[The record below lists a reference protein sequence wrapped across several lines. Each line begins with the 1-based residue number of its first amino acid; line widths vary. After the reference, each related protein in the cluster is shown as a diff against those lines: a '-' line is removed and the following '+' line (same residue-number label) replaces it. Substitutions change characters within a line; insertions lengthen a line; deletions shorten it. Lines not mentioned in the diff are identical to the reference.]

1 MFYYTMNADLSKL
14 LNSLTVGSVAGLFL
28 VAFAVSASGAGM
40 LSNPLDSGDSAPTA
54 EASESASN
62 YAGYVSVEHQR
73 DVDGDGEY
81 ETVDTYKGHNQIVD
95 QGLDYFAFQ
104 ASGEN
109 PPTAD
114 FDKNDDGTS
123 DGSSTE
129 AANSNKAVYISV
141 SDAQFD
147 GNGNE
152 QTFNN
157 PTATSLNEEIQ
168 TGNLSRTGA
177 KADGT
182 ISNPET
188 RKSSV
193 TNTDGNLGQYSV
205 EYTFTATQ
213 DFTPSS
219 RTDYT
224 GYGIQWT
231 GLHWSGSPG
240 ADDLVAA
247 NHFPGVTMLADDKLT
262 ISWTEVSFDEA

>member
-1 MFYYTMNADLSKL
+1 
-14 LNSLTVGSVAGLFL
+14 
-28 VAFAVSASGAGM
+28 M
-40 LSNPLDSGDSAPTA
+40 LSNPLDSDDTA
-54 EASESASN
+54 TTVGASESASN

-114 FDKNDDGTS
+114 FDKDGNGDVETGASAGNDD
-123 DGSSTE
+123 
-129 AANSNKAVYISV
+129 KAVYISV
-141 SDAQFD
+141 SDAQYD
-147 GNGNE
+147 DPTNE
-152 QTFNN
+152 NTDTFNS
-157 PTATSLNEEIQ
+157 AGRQSLNGEIQ

-177 KADGT
+177 NADGT
-182 ISNPET
+182 ISSSDT
-188 RKSSV
+188 RMATV

-213 DFTPSS
+213 DFTPGQ

-231 GLHWSGSPG
+231 GLHFSGTPG

>member
-81 ETVDTYKGHNQIVD
+81 ETVDTYKGHNQIVN
-95 QGLDYFAFQ
+95 QGLDFFAFQ

-109 PPTAD
+109 APTAD
-114 FDKNDDGTS
+114 FDSDGDGTVENGAS
-123 DGSSTE
+123 AGNGD
-129 AANSNKAVYISV
+129 KAVYISV
-141 SDAQFD
+141 SDGQND
-147 GNGNE
+147 GTGGNTD
-152 QTFNN
+152 TFSNAD
-157 PTATSLNEEIQ
+157 ATSLNNEIQ

-177 KADGT
+177 SSSGT
-182 ISNPET
+182 EVFPNE
-188 RKSSV
+188 RNASV
-193 TNTDGNLGQYSV
+193 TNTDSNLGQYSV